1 MAPVNTSKCFDFK
14 PPMGLFS
21 RREMALKYILI
32 LIFIL
37 LTINTCSCDDD
48 HEMEEFLKREHS
60 LSKPYQGVGAL
71 GSSHWELMGDAMVTT
86 DQVRLTPD
94 MQSRQGAVWSRIPC
108 HLKDWEMQVHFKI
121 HGQGKKNLNGDG
133 LAIWYTKERMQ
144 KGPVFGNMDNF
155 TGLGVFVDTY
165 PNEEKHI
172 EAQKK
177 RYTPRTQRIFPYV
190 LAMVGNGSVS
200 YDHERDGRPT
210 ELGGCNAMVRNLKHD
225 SFLFIRYVRRR
236 LTVMI
241 DIDGQH
247 EWRDCLDIPGVR
259 LPLGYYFGASAVT
272 GDLSDNHDIISLKL
286 YQLTVLRS
294 KKEEEEE
301 EQAEIT
307 IPSVDNMDLLQ
318 LGQNEAG
325 MSGLS
330 IFFTVLFS
338 MLGCIFLIVIGIVV
352 YSQWNE
358 SRRKRFY

>member
-1 MAPVNTSKCFDFK
+1 MAAVNSSKLSLSK
-14 PPMGLFS
+14 SQLNVMSKWNIMPYKLH
-21 RREMALKYILI
+21 
-32 LIFIL
+32 LIFTFL
-37 LTINTCSCDDD
+37 LLFVSLCFSDDD
-48 HEMEEFLKREHS
+48 HEMEEFLKREFS
-60 LSKPYQGVGAL
+60 LSKPYQGVGSL

-108 HLKDWEMQVHFKI
+108 HLKDWEMQVHFKV

-165 PNEEKHI
+165 PNEEKYI

-177 RYTPRTQRIFPYV
+177 RYTPRTQRIFPFV
-190 LAMVGNGSVS
+190 IAMVGNGTIS

-210 ELGGCNAMVRNLKHD
+210 ELGGCNAMVRNQKHD
-225 SFLFIRYVRRR
+225 TFLFIRYIRRR

-259 LPLGYYFGASAVT
+259 LPLGYYFGASAIT

-301 EQAEIT
+301 EDVVT
-307 IPSVDNMDLLQ
+307 IPSVDNMELLR
-318 LGQNEAG
+318 LGQNEEG
-325 MSGLS
+325 MSGLA

-338 MLGCIFLIVIGIVV
+338 MLGCIFLVVIGMVV
-352 YSQWNE
+352 YSHWNE

>member
-1 MAPVNTSKCFDFK
+1 MAATSCRSE
-14 PPMGLFS
+14 PQS
-21 RREMALKYILI
+21 
-32 LIFIL
+32 L
-37 LTINTCSCDDD
+37 LTVFSTRRKMPFKSYFTVVVFVCITVLCLADDD
-48 HEMEEFLKREHS
+48 HEMEEFLKREYS
-60 LSKPYQGVGAL
+60 LSKPYQGVGSL
-71 GSSHWELMGDAMVTT
+71 GSSHWELQGDAMVTT
-86 DQVRLTPD
+86 EQVRLTPE
-94 MQSRQGAVWSRIPC
+94 MQSRQGAVWSRLPC

-165 PNEEKHI
+165 PNEEKHL

-177 RYTPRTQRIFPYV
+177 RYTPRTQRIFPFV
-190 LAMVGNGSVS
+190 LAMVGNGTIS

-210 ELGGCNAMVRNLKHD
+210 ELGGCNAMIRNLKHD
-225 SFLFIRYVRRR
+225 TFLFIRYIRRR

-259 LPLGYYFGASAVT
+259 LPLGYYFGATAVT

-301 EQAEIT
+301 DEEIT
-307 IPSVDNMDLLQ
+307 IPSVDNMELLRVIQ
-318 LGQNEAG
+318 KEEG
-325 MSGLS
+325 MSAVS

-338 MLGCIFLIVIGIVV
+338 MLGCVFLIVIGLVV
-352 YSQWNE
+352 YGHWAE

>member
-1 MAPVNTSKCFDFK
+1 MAAASSDHFSPFK
-14 PPMGLFS
+14 LVFS
-21 RREMALKYILI
+21 GVCRRNIMYFKLYCTFIILI
-32 LIFIL
+32 LNVSRCF
-37 LTINTCSCDDD
+37 SDDD
-48 HEMEEFLKREHS
+48 HEMEEFLKREFS
-60 LSKPYQGVGAL
+60 LSKPYQGVGSL
-71 GSSHWELMGDAMVTT
+71 GSSYWELMGDAMITT
-86 DQVRLTPD
+86 EQVRLTPD
-94 MQSRQGAVWSRIPC
+94 MQSRQGAVWSRMPC

-165 PNEEKHI
+165 PNEEKHL

-177 RYTPRTQRIFPYV
+177 RYTPRTQRIFPFV
-190 LAMVGNGSVS
+190 LAMVGNGTIS

-225 SFLFIRYVRRR
+225 TFLFIRYVSRR

-259 LPLGYYFGASAVT
+259 LPQGYYFGASALT
-272 GDLSDNHDIISLKL
+272 GDLSDNHDIISMKL

-294 KKEEEEE
+294 QKEEEEKE
-301 EQAEIT
+301 EIT
-307 IPSVDNMDLLQ
+307 IPSVDNIELLR
-318 LGQNEAG
+318 LGEIEEG
-325 MSGLS
+325 MSS
-330 IFFTVLFS
+330 IAIFFTVLFS
-338 MLGCIFLIVIGIVV
+338 MLGCIFLIVIGLVV
-352 YSQWNE
+352 YNHWNE

>member
-1 MAPVNTSKCFDFK
+1 MASVNSSKLRRSDSLFDVMFRRNIMPHKLYFISTCLFLFAGSCF
-14 PPMGLFS
+14 P
-21 RREMALKYILI
+21 
-32 LIFIL
+32 
-37 LTINTCSCDDD
+37 DDD
-48 HEMEEFLKREHS
+48 HEMEEFLKREFS
-60 LSKPYQGVGAL
+60 LSKPYQGVGSL

-108 HLKDWEMQVHFKI
+108 HLKDWEMQVHFKV

-172 EAQKK
+172 E
-177 RYTPRTQRIFPYV
+177 RIFPYV
-190 LAMVGNGSVS
+190 IAMVGNGSIS
-200 YDHERDGRPT
+200 YEHERDGRPT

-225 SFLFIRYVRRR
+225 TFLFIRYVRRR

-259 LPLGYYFGASAVT
+259 LPLGYYFGASAIT

-301 EQAEIT
+301 EQDVIT
-307 IPSVDNMDLLQ
+307 IPSVENMELLRLVQ
-318 LGQNEAG
+318 GEEG
-325 MSGLS
+325 MSGIA

-338 MLGCIFLIVIGIVV
+338 MLGCIFLIVIGMVV